1 MTETKNALKT
11 TEAVELNFSE
21 RFTNKVVSEF
31 GSKAGALRIND
42 YQRMLIQGYFVG
54 INRALEKA
62 EEERVRKNENNRDH
76 KYDNN
81 LSVTWN
87 NVNMQDLALDVVH
100 YARIGLDMMQENHVS
115 PIPYKNK
122 KTDKYDITLMPG
134 YNGIRY
140 IAENYALVK
149 PKSVII
155 DLVYSNDVF
164 KPIKKSISHPIEAY
178 EFEITNPFDRGE
190 IIGGFGYIEYEE
202 SSKNELIIMTMKDI
216 MKRKPQYASANFW
229 GGQSTEYKNG
239 KKETVEKEGWL
250 EEMCRK
256 TLVREVYSA
265 KHIPRDPRKIDE
277 NYLYMHQKESKL
289 QEAEEAVHNEIN
301 VTANSIPIESVAL
314 PASKNEVNVTG
325 KKNKPAEIKQENI
338 EKAEEV
344 EASSDFTEA
353 PMF

>member
-11 TEAVELNFSE
+11 TGAAELNFSE
-21 RFTNKVVSEF
+21 RFTNKVVAEF
-31 GSKAGALRIND
+31 GSKAGALRITD
-42 YQRMLIQGYFVG
+42 YQRSLVQGYFVG

-76 KYDNN
+76 KYDNDLPIN
-81 LSVTWN
+81 WN

-100 YARIGLDMMQENHVS
+100 FARIGLDMMQENHVS

-122 KTDKYDITLMPG
+122 KTGKYDITLMPG

-149 PKSVII
+149 PKSVTI
-155 DLVYSNDVF
+155 DLVYSTDVF

-202 SSKNELIIMTMKDI
+202 SSKNELVIMTMKDI

-229 GGQSTEYKNG
+229 GGQTTEYKNG
-239 KKETVEKEGWL
+239 KKETIEKEGWF

-277 NYLYMHQKESKL
+277 NYLYMRQQENRL
-289 QEAEEAVHNEIN
+289 QEAEEGVRSEIN

-314 PASKNEVNVTG
+314 PTAKAEDKTVGKNPE
-325 KKNKPAEIKQENI
+325 PAAVKLEST
-338 EKAEEV
+338 EKAEAV
-344 EASSDFTEA
+344 EAPDDFVEA

>member
-11 TEAVELNFSE
+11 TEVPELNFSE
-21 RFTNKVVSEF
+21 RFTNKVVAEF
-31 GSKAGALRIND
+31 GSKAGVLRISD
-42 YQRMLIQGYFVG
+42 YQRSLVQGYFVG

-62 EEERVRKNENNRDH
+62 EEERIRKNESNRDH
-76 KYDNN
+76 KYDNDLPIN
-81 LSVTWN
+81 WN

-100 YARIGLDMMQENHVS
+100 YARIGLDMMQENHIS
-115 PIPYKNK
+115 PIPYRNK
-122 KTDKYDITLMPG
+122 KTGKYDITLMPG

-149 PKSVII
+149 PKSVTI
-155 DLVYSNDVF
+155 DLVYSTDVF

-202 SSKNELIIMTMKDI
+202 SSKNELVIMTMKDI
-216 MKRKPQYASANFW
+216 IKRKPQYASANFW
-229 GGQSTEYKNG
+229 GGQTTEYKNG
-239 KKETVEKEGWL
+239 KKEMIEKEGWL

-277 NYLYMHQKESKL
+277 NYIYMRQQESKL
-289 QEAEEAVHNEIN
+289 HEVEEGVRNEIN
-301 VTANSIPIESVAL
+301 ITANSIPIESVSL
-314 PASKNEVNVTG
+314 PATKAETNAISKKYELT
-325 KKNKPAEIKQENI
+325 AIQQEST
-338 EKAEEV
+338 EKADEV
-344 EASSDFTEA
+344 EASNDFAEV
-353 PMF
+353 PIF